1 MIPFYYDSNSLK
13 DALSYDDIF
22 ASLSKRKQG
31 KYYVYTSDV
40 CQFIQDVLFGILN
53 GKSLV
58 LLDGDFSHKE
68 LANLGLNEN
77 DLSKSYIIGKPRQ
90 IKNYTDIC
98 RAIDDN
104 LDTVKVG
111 IFTSGTTGLP
121 KKFDHTLRS
130 LLRNIKV
137 SPKHK
142 NDIWAFA
149 YNCTHFAGVQ
159 VLLQAVLNTN
169 TIVNVFG
176 ENAQKANELIE
187 QYKCN
192 CISATPTYYRNFIL
206 TDNKTNELMHNVT
219 FGGEKFSNTLL
230 KKVKQKFPNARI
242 RNIYASTEVGSLL
255 SGKDE
260 TFTIPDNMRDL
271 VKISQNCHLLL
282 HRDLVLHT
290 VVDEEWYDTGD
301 IVSMNE
307 DGSFKILSRD
317 SDFINV
323 GGYKVNP
330 LEVEDVIMQVPG
342 VIDTVVYG
350 RDNSV
355 IGKLLVA
362 DVVASDD
369 TDFKAL
375 KKEITS
381 KIKNELQ
388 AYKLPRIIKSVSE
401 IKRSRTGKKVR

>member
-31 KYYVYTSDV
+31 KYYVDTSDV

-68 LANLGLNEN
+68 LANLGLNEK
-77 DLSKSYIIGKPRQ
+77 DLSKSYIIDEPRQ

-111 IFTSGTTGLP
+111 RCTSWTTGLP

-159 VLLQAVLNTN
+159 VLL
-169 TIVNVFG
+169 
-176 ENAQKANELIE
+176 
-187 QYKCN
+187 
-192 CISATPTYYRNFIL
+192 
-206 TDNKTNELMHNVT
+206 
-219 FGGEKFSNTLL
+219 
-230 KKVKQKFPNARI
+230 
-242 RNIYASTEVGSLL
+242 
-255 SGKDE
+255 
-260 TFTIPDNMRDL
+260 
-271 VKISQNCHLLL
+271 
-282 HRDLVLHT
+282 
-290 VVDEEWYDTGD
+290 
-301 IVSMNE
+301 
-307 DGSFKILSRD
+307 
-317 SDFINV
+317 
-323 GGYKVNP
+323 
-330 LEVEDVIMQVPG
+330 
-342 VIDTVVYG
+342 
-350 RDNSV
+350 
-355 IGKLLVA
+355 
-362 DVVASDD
+362 
-369 TDFKAL
+369 
-375 KKEITS
+375 
-381 KIKNELQ
+381 
-388 AYKLPRIIKSVSE
+388 
-401 IKRSRTGKKVR
+401 